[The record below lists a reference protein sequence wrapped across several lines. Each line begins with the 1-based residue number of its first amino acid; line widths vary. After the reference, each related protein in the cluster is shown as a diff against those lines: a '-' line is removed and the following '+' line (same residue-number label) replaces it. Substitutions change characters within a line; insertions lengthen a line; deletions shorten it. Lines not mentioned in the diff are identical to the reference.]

1 MLLGTLSN
9 VIKSMPKKLL
19 LVDSNALFFRSR
31 SALTRAMGE
40 MVTSYGA
47 PVTGTFGFLNALFS
61 LIETH
66 QFDCV
71 VPVYDRGGNW
81 RKKESTEY
89 KSTREKTS
97 DAHQSDMG
105 MLIEDVLPAL
115 GFTPIGVEGVE
126 ADDVIATISRNA
138 PAFEEIYILTC
149 DQDLLALVTDRVK
162 VILFNSAKKIKI
174 VDVAGVVETFGVP
187 PSEVKLYKALAGDSS
202 DNIAGIKGIGPKT
215 AVKIIEEC
223 RPIVE
228 DSGEKPF
235 FSTADR
241 ITRHPKVR
249 ENAGIFLANLRLT
262 TLENDVPGVVWFA
275 SSPPPPEAVQGVL
288 TALEFKSMLKRLP
301 KIQKTLGCVA

>member
-1 MLLGTLSN
+1 
-9 VIKSMPKKLL
+9 MPKKLL
-19 LVDSNALFFRSR
+19 LVDSNALFHRSR

-40 MVTSYGA
+40 MTTSYGA
-47 PVTGTFGFLNALFS
+47 PVTGTFGFLNALLS
-61 LIETH
+61 IMETH

-81 RKKESTEY
+81 RKKENDEY
-89 KSTREKTS
+89 KATREKSS
-97 DAHQSDMG
+97 DAHRSDMS
-105 MLIEDVLPAL
+105 MLIEDVLPVL

-215 AVKIIEEC
+215 AVKIIEES

-228 DSGEKPF
+228 DSGEQPF

-241 ITRHPKVR
+241 IIRHPKVR
-249 ENAGIFLANLRLT
+249 ENASVFLENLRVI
-262 TLENDVPGVVWFA
+262 TLENDIPGICWFA

>member
-1 MLLGTLSN
+1 
-9 VIKSMPKKLL
+9 MPKKLL

-40 MVTSYGA
+40 VVTSYGA

-61 LIETH
+61 LMETH

-81 RKKESTEY
+81 RKVENDEY
-89 KSTREKTS
+89 KATREKTS
-97 DAHQSDMG
+97 DSHRADMS
-105 MLIEDVLPAL
+105 MLIEDVLPVL
-115 GFTPIGVEGVE
+115 GFTPVGVQGFE

-138 PAFEEIYILTC
+138 PAFEEIYIFTC
-149 DQDLLALVTDRVK
+149 DKDLLALVTDRVK
-162 VILFNSAKKIKI
+162 VILFNSAKKVQI
-174 VDVAGVVETFGVP
+174 VDVAGVVEMFGVP
-187 PSEVKLYKALAGDSS
+187 PSEVKLFKAIAGDSS
-202 DNIAGIKGIGPKT
+202 DNIAGIKGLGPKT

-228 DSGEKPF
+228 DSGEQPF

-249 ENAGIFLANLRLT
+249 DNAGIFLANLRLT

-275 SSPPPPEAVQGVL
+275 SSPPTPEAVQGVL

-301 KIQKTLGCVA
+301 KILRTLGVNNEV

>member
-1 MLLGTLSN
+1 
-9 VIKSMPKKLL
+9 
-19 LVDSNALFFRSR
+19 
-31 SALTRAMGE
+31 
-40 MVTSYGA
+40 
-47 PVTGTFGFLNALFS
+47 
-61 LIETH
+61 
-66 QFDCV
+66 
-71 VPVYDRGGNW
+71 
-81 RKKESTEY
+81 
-89 KSTREKTS
+89 
-97 DAHQSDMG
+97 
-105 MLIEDVLPAL
+105 
-115 GFTPIGVEGVE
+115 
-126 ADDVIATISRNA
+126 VIATISRNA
-138 PAFEEIYILTC
+138 PAFDEIYILTC

-215 AVKIIEEC
+215 ATRIIEEC
-223 RPIVE
+223 RPIVQY
-228 DSGEKPF
+228 DSGEQPF

-241 ITRHPKVR
+241 ITNHPKVR

-288 TALEFKSMLKRLP
+288 TALEFKSMLRRLP